1 MINKPIHQILYSA
14 THLTPEDREA
24 LHLTVLCHPVSAVG
38 SGYLPAGAMKLKQE
52 FIRSKLVC
60 VCVFIYHKKT

>member
-24 LHLTVLCHPVSAVG
+24 LHLTVLCHPVSAG
-38 SGYLPAGAMKLKQE
+38 GDGHFPAGAMELE
-52 FIRSKLVC
+52 
-60 VCVFIYHKKT
+60 